1 MRKMYVDAE
10 EVSKDWGVSKPKAYK
25 MIKELNERML
35 KDNSNLIVIAG
46 KVNRKFYEENCY
58 GQTKEVQEVMMCQPA
73 RIKKEV
79 HGKSI

>member
-35 KDNSNLIVIAG
+35 KDNPNLIVIAG
-46 KVNRKFYEENCY
+46 KINRKFYEENCY
-58 GQTKEVQEVMMCQPA
+58 GQTKEV
-73 RIKKEV
+73 
-79 HGKSI
+79 

>member
-10 EVSKDWGVSKPKAYK
+10 KVSKDWGASKPKAYK

-46 KVNRKFYEENCY
+46 KVNRKFYEENCF
-58 GQTKEVQEVMMCQPA
+58 GRSEF
-73 RIKKEV
+73 
-79 HGKSI
+79 